1 MNLLDSMHIFARV
14 AELSSFT
21 RAADALGLPK
31 ASVSNAVQQL
41 ENQLGTR
48 LLQRTT
54 RKVQLTHDGQAYY
67 ERCKDMLADIDG
79 LQGMFQQQG
88 SNAVR
93 GRVRIDMSTGM
104 ARHAVIPRLPELL
117 LQHPQLEL
125 EISSTERRVD
135 VIREGFDCVVR
146 AGSVVDAGLIG
157 RPIGHMPMVN
167 CASPG
172 YLAIHGTP
180 AAPADLV
187 THRLV
192 HYVPT
197 LGARPDGFDY
207 RVGNTTVTQ
216 PMQGSVTVN
225 NADAYTAACVAGLG
239 LIQVP
244 EVAVR
249 ELLAQGRLQAVLPDF
264 RTSPLPLTLLYANRR
279 NLPTR
284 VRVVM
289 DWLTLVILQY
299 LEPPRHPSG
308 I

>member
-31 ASVSNAVQQL
+31 ASVSTAVQQL

-157 RPIGHMPMVN
+157 CPIGHMPMVN

-172 YLAIHGTP
+172 YLAIHGIP

-207 RVGNTTVTQ
+207 RVGDTTITQ

-264 RTSPLPLTLLYANRR
+264 RASPLPLTLLYANRR
-279 NLPTR
+279 NLPAR

-289 DWLTLVILQY
+289 DWLTLVIQQY
-299 LEPPRHPSG
+299 LEPPRRPSG
-308 I
+308 M